1 MVRQVQVVLPA
12 SKYHVACKVLKSRE
26 FVHRLEGWEISGD
39 RCVIIFKSVE
49 KKVHE
54 AIEIL
59 NRYGVGVSEKNGT
72 IDIFSLAST
81 KPRINPIKTKKK
93 KQYKVSDSL
102 SYEEIY
108 DIVDG
113 QLHLTFDYLAL
124 SSVGAIIAAVG
135 LLTDSAV
142 SVVASMLVSPLMG
155 PIVGMTFSAI
165 IWDWGMFVKSFRN
178 EFYGVLLCWIWGAA
192 IGFVIAPFI
201 DTAED
206 QAMEDGTQ
214 MSSRGTLEGLLEGL
228 FVAIPSGCGVAL
240 GVASDQINPLVGVAI
255 SASLLPPVVNSG
267 LAVALGLIVW
277 IHDDEDI
284 DVYQK
289 HFIVGMY
296 SITLFFMN
304 WLLICI
310 FGYIM
315 FKVKR
320 LSAHKKAPL
329 REKHLHRFDAITDT
343 GSEMRRRSDETDR
356 RSSFNVIATANGY
369 EELGTERD
377 RQGKSQGYMPP
388 RIAKSFGSSANLI
401 QPESKQML
409 MKSYCSGG
417 ETDTIYTSP
426 NSEGM

>member
-26 FVHRLEGWEISGD
+26 FVHRLEGWDISGD
-39 RCVIIFKSVE
+39 RCVIIFKIVE

-72 IDIFSLAST
+72 IDIFSVAST
-81 KPRINPIKTKKK
+81 KPRIKRIQKIKKK

-124 SSVGAIIAAVG
+124 TSVGGMIAAVG

-165 IWDWGMFVKSFRN
+165 IWDWGMFLKSFRN
-178 EFYGVLLCWIWGAA
+178 ELYGVLLCWIWGAA
-192 IGFVIAPFI
+192 VGFVIAPFI
-201 DTAED
+201 DTSDDEV
-206 QAMEDGTQ
+206 MGSGTQ
-214 MSSRGTLEGLLEGL
+214 MSSRGTPEGLLEGL

-267 LAVALGLIVW
+267 LAVALGLTVW
-277 IHDDEDI
+277 MHDNEDT

-289 HFIVGMY
+289 HFTVGLY
-296 SITLFFMN
+296 SMILFLMN
-304 WLLICI
+304 WLIICI

-320 LSAHKKAPL
+320 LSAHKKASV
-329 REKHLHRFDAITDT
+329 RERHLHHFDAITDT
-343 GSEMRRRSDETDR
+343 DSEMRRRSDETNR
-356 RSSFNVIATANGY
+356 RSSFNATGSAHGY
-369 EELGTERD
+369 EELVSVKDT
-377 RQGKSQGYMPP
+377 QGKSQGYMPP

-401 QPESKQML
+401 KPESKQML
-409 MKSYCSGG
+409 MKPYGSGS
-417 ETDTIYTSP
+417 ETDTLYTSP
-426 NSEGM
+426 HREL